1 MREQLHFPKADNL
14 VELLTARSFL
24 RIDAPRNLNAGD
36 RPSFA
41 GPDKFAM
48 ADKKQAGKTDKPE
61 TVEIDVTDEA
71 SLAEALAAMELEVPQ
86 EVETPKES
94 TAEAAEDDDTEEVLS
109 QTNEETEAEAEPAAD
124 ESATDA
130 EDEAAEDE
138 DADDAE
144 DAPDDSNTGYQ
155 KRIDKLTKR
164 AKGAEERESSKDE
177 RIAKLESELAA
188 KEAEPSAQVPA
199 APATPTHPFTNAT
212 KMDDILREEH
222 NAEQVLD
229 WADSNPDGALVQTS
243 DGELEYSA
251 EEVRDIRKR
260 ASKAL
265 RKWLP
270 ERKQWIREN
279 HAQDEY
285 AHATYKWW
293 TDKSTAEYQAAMNVI
308 REFPEI
314 QRFPDYKVIVGDTLV
329 GMHMRLSAHKDAKAP
344 KAVKPKKAP
353 KQPGKPTAE
362 PAPVE
367 ESTAR
372 SAAARQAFDESG
384 NVEDLARVLA
394 AGDMI

>member
-1 MREQLHFPKADNL
+1 
-14 VELLTARSFL
+14 
-24 RIDAPRNLNAGD
+24 
-36 RPSFA
+36 
-41 GPDKFAM
+41 M

-86 EVETPKES
+86 EVEASKES

-109 QTNEETEAEAEPAAD
+109 QTNEETEAEAEPAAE

-144 DAPDDSNTGYQ
+144 DAHDDSNKGFQ

-164 AKGAEERESSKDE
+164 AKGAEEK
-177 RIAKLESELAA
+177 IASLEADLSAA
-188 KEAEPSAQVPA
+188 KAEPSEQVPA
-199 APATPTHPFTNAT
+199 APATPTNPFTNAT

-260 ASKAL
+260 ASKAI

-329 GMHMRLSAHKDAKAP
+329 GMHMRLTAHKDAKAP
-344 KAVKPKKAP
+344 KAGKPKKAP

-372 SAAARQAFDESG
+372 SAAARQAFEQSG
-384 NVEDLARVLA
+384 DMEDLARVLSA
-394 AGDMI
+394 SGHMS